1 MSDSMFELEHKPG
14 ESLTFRFRP
23 PKLRKFSPETREYM
37 RTAQRQFLLAF
48 RSAIDMALDM
58 TGEPGHG
65 HEDVHEEPSV
75 KKGRKTKIKVE

>member
-1 MSDSMFELEHKPG
+1 MSESMFEVEHKPG

-58 TGEPGHG
+58 TGEPA
-65 HEDVHEEPSV
+65 HEHADTPEEAPV